1 MTDRRSIA
9 VVTAGLSE
17 DASTTRLAR
26 AIGQAAGDVVVRGG
40 GEEPEVRLVNLRDI
54 AHGITDAMLTG
65 MVPEPV
71 QAAMDAV
78 LTADALVAATPTYKA
93 SYSGLFK
100 EFFDL
105 FDEGALENLPT
116 VVAATGGSPRHS
128 LVLDTAL
135 RPLFSHLK
143 ALTLPIG
150 VYAATEDWADAS
162 LQARIERA
170 GAALAGML
178 GAGAPGHDAAGPGPA
193 DGTGSGATGDG
204 GSAADDAST
213 ESVGARRNAPSR
225 PDRSARDEFAAVPN
239 FEDLLAAVRG

>member
-1 MTDRRSIA
+1 MTEVRSIA

-26 AIGQAAGDVVVRGG
+26 AVAQAAGDTAVRGG
-40 GEEPEVRLVNLRDI
+40 APAPELRVVTLREI

-65 MVPEPV
+65 MVPAQV
-71 QAAMDAV
+71 QDALDTV
-78 LTADALVAATPTYKA
+78 LHADGLVAASPTYKA

-100 EFFDL
+100 AFFDL

-135 RPLFSHLK
+135 RPLMGYLK

-150 VYAATEDWADAS
+150 VYAATEDWADAA
-162 LQARIERA
+162 LQARVERA

-178 GAGAPGHDAAGPGPA
+178 GLPGERAASSVGRATGSPGGPA
-193 DGTGSGATGDG
+193 AP
-204 GSAADDAST
+204 
-213 ESVGARRNAPSR
+213 RRAVQ
-225 PDRSARDEFAAVPN
+225 DEFDGVPS
-239 FEDLLAAVRG
+239 FEDLLAAVRR

>member
-1 MTDRRSIA
+1 MTEHLKIT

-26 AIGQAAGDVVVRGG
+26 AIAQAASGVVARG
-40 GEEPEVRLVNLRDI
+40 GEESEVRVVALREI

-65 MVPEPV
+65 TAPAAV
-71 QAAMDAV
+71 QDALDAV
-78 LTADALVAATPTYKA
+78 LAADGLIAATPTYKA

-100 EFFDL
+100 AFFDL

>member
-1 MTDRRSIA
+1 MTEHLKIT

-26 AIGQAAGDVVVRGG
+26 AIARAASGVVARG
-40 GEEPEVRLVNLRDI
+40 GEEPEVRVVALREI

-65 MVPEPV
+65 TAPAAV
-71 QAAMDAV
+71 QDALDAV
-78 LTADALVAATPTYKA
+78 LAADGLIAATPTYKA

-100 EFFDL
+100 AFFDL

-178 GAGAPGHDAAGPGPA
+178 GAGTPGHDAAGPGPA

-204 GSAADDAST
+204 GSATVDAST

>member
-1 MTDRRSIA
+1 MTEHLKIT

-26 AIGQAAGDVVVRGG
+26 AIARATSGVVARGG
-40 GEEPEVRLVNLRDI
+40 GEPEVRVVALREI

-65 MVPEPV
+65 TAPAAV
-71 QAAMDAV
+71 QEALDAV
-78 LTADALVAATPTYKA
+78 LTADGLIAATPTYKA

-100 EFFDL
+100 AFFDL

-135 RPLFSHLK
+135 RPLFSYLK

-204 GSAADDAST
+204 GSATVDAST

>member
-1 MTDRRSIA
+1 MTERQSIA

-17 DASTTRLAR
+17 DASTTRLAGAIAR
-26 AIGQAAGDVVVRGG
+26 AASGVAARGG
-40 GEEPEVRLVNLRDI
+40 EGPEVRVVAVREI

-65 MVPEPV
+65 TAPAAV
-71 QAAMDAV
+71 QDALDAV
-78 LTADALVAATPTYKA
+78 LTADGLIAATPTYKA
-93 SYSGLFK
+93 SFSGLFK
-100 EFFDL
+100 AFFDL

-135 RPLFSHLK
+135 RPLFSYLK

-162 LQARIERA
+162 LQGRIERA

-178 GAGAPGHDAAGPGPA
+178 GAGTPGHDAAGPGSTAGGGP
-193 DGTGSGATGDG
+193 GSTGDG
-204 GSAADDAST
+204 GSAAGDAST
-213 ESVGARRNAPSR
+213 GSVGARRNAPPR
-225 PDRSARDEFAAVPN
+225 PERPVRDEFAAVPN

>member
-1 MTDRRSIA
+1 MTEQQRIA

-26 AIGQAAGDVVVRGG
+26 AVARAANDVVVRGG
-40 GEEPEVRLVNLRDI
+40 HSAPEVRLVTLRDI
-54 AHGITDAMLTG
+54 AHGITDAALTG
-65 MVPEPV
+65 MAPAAV
-71 QAAMDAV
+71 QDALDAV
-78 LTADALVAATPTYKA
+78 LTADALIAATPTYKA

-100 EFFDL
+100 AFFDL

-116 VVAATGGSPRHS
+116 VVAATGGTPRHS

-135 RPLFSHLK
+135 LPLMSHLK
-143 ALTLPIG
+143 ALALPIG

-178 GAGAPGHDAAGPGPA
+178 GAGAGA
-193 DGTGSGATGDG
+193 GATAKGRG
-204 GSAADDAST
+204 VAAASAA
-213 ESVGARRNAPSR
+213 RRPVR
-225 PDRSARDEFAAVPN
+225 EVRDEFATVPD
-239 FEDLLAAVRG
+239 FADLLASVQR

>member
-1 MTDRRSIA
+1 MTEHLKIT

-26 AIGQAAGDVVVRGG
+26 AIARATSGVVARGG
-40 GEEPEVRLVNLRDI
+40 GEPEVRVVALREI

-65 MVPEPV
+65 TAPAAV
-71 QAAMDAV
+71 QDALDAV
-78 LTADALVAATPTYKA
+78 LAADGLIAATPTYKA

-100 EFFDL
+100 AFFDL

-170 GAALAGML
+170 GVALAGML

>member
-128 LVLDTAL
+128 LVLDTAM
-135 RPLFSHLK
+135 RPLMSYLK

-162 LQARIERA
+162 LQSRIERA

-178 GAGAPGHDAAGPGPA
+178 GASAAGGDGA
-193 DGTGSGATGDG
+193 ASGTGRSGAGR
-204 GSAADDAST
+204 S
-213 ESVGARRNAPSR
+213 GAGR
-225 PDRSARDEFAAVPN
+225 PERTVVDEFTDVPN
-239 FEDLLAAVRG
+239 FEDLLASVQR

>member
-1 MTDRRSIA
+1 MTERQSIA

-26 AIGQAAGDVVVRGG
+26 AIAGAASGVVARG
-40 GEEPEVRLVNLRDI
+40 GEEPEVRVVALRRI

-65 MVPEPV
+65 TAPAAV
-71 QAAMDAV
+71 QDALDAV
-78 LTADALVAATPTYKA
+78 LTADGLIAATPTYKA

-100 EFFDL
+100 AFFDL

-135 RPLFSHLK
+135 RPLFSYLK

-162 LQARIERA
+162 LQSRIERS

-178 GAGAPGHDAAGPGPA
+178 GVGTPGHDVAGPGHA
-193 DGTGSGATGDG
+193 AGAGSGATEDG
-204 GSAADDAST
+204 ASAADGAST
-213 ESVGARRNAPSR
+213 EPVGARRNAPPR
-225 PDRSARDEFAAVPN
+225 PDRSVRDEFAAVPN

>member
-1 MTDRRSIA
+1 MTEHLKIT

-26 AIGQAAGDVVVRGG
+26 AIAQAASGVVARG
-40 GEEPEVRLVNLRDI
+40 GEESEVRVVALREI

-65 MVPEPV
+65 TAPAAV
-71 QAAMDAV
+71 QDALDAV
-78 LTADALVAATPTYKA
+78 LTADGLIAATPTYKA

-100 EFFDL
+100 AFFDL

-135 RPLFSHLK
+135 RPLLSYLK

-150 VYAATEDWADAS
+150 VYTATEDWADAS

-204 GSAADDAST
+204 GSATVDAST
-213 ESVGARRNAPSR
+213 KSVGARRDMSPRSE
-225 PDRSARDEFAAVPN
+225 RSARDEFAAVPN

>member
-26 AIGQAAGDVVVRGG
+26 AVGQAASDAVVRGG
-40 GEEPEVRLVNLRDI
+40 GQEPEVRLVTLRDI

-135 RPLFSHLK
+135 RPLMSYLK

-162 LQARIERA
+162 LQSRIERA

-178 GAGAPGHDAAGPGPA
+178 DAGNRGLAASSAPARPA
-193 DGTGSGATGDG
+193 R
-204 GSAADDAST
+204 
-213 ESVGARRNAPSR
+213 EV
-225 PDRSARDEFAAVPN
+225 RDEFATVPD
-239 FEDLLAAVRG
+239 FADLLASVQR

>member
-1 MTDRRSIA
+1 MTERQSIA

-26 AIGQAAGDVVVRGG
+26 AIARAASGVVARG
-40 GEEPEVRLVNLRDI
+40 GEEPEVRVVALREI

-65 MVPEPV
+65 AAPAAV
-71 QAAMDAV
+71 QDALDAV
-78 LTADALVAATPTYKA
+78 LTADGLIAATPTYKA

-100 EFFDL
+100 AFFDL

-135 RPLFSHLK
+135 RPLFSYLK

-162 LQARIERA
+162 LQGRIERA

-178 GAGAPGHDAAGPGPA
+178 GAGKPGHDAAGPGSAAGAGP
-193 DGTGSGATGDG
+193 GSTGDG
-204 GSAADDAST
+204 GSAAGDAST
-213 ESVGARRNAPSR
+213 GSVGARRNGPPR
-225 PDRSARDEFAAVPN
+225 PERPVRDEFAAVPN
-239 FEDLLAAVRG
+239 FEDLLTAVR

>member
-1 MTDRRSIA
+1 MTERQSIA

-26 AIGQAAGDVVVRGG
+26 AIARAASGVVTRG
-40 GEEPEVRLVNLRDI
+40 GEEPEVRVVALREI

-65 MVPEPV
+65 TAPAAV
-71 QAAMDAV
+71 QDALDAV
-78 LTADALVAATPTYKA
+78 LTADGLIAATPTYKA

-100 EFFDL
+100 AFFDL

-135 RPLFSHLK
+135 RPLFSYLK

-162 LQARIERA
+162 LQGRIERA

-178 GAGAPGHDAAGPGPA
+178 GAGTPGHDAAGPGSAAGAGP
-193 DGTGSGATGDG
+193 GSTGDG
-204 GSAADDAST
+204 GSAAGDAST
-213 ESVGARRNAPSR
+213 GYVGARRNGPPR
-225 PDRSARDEFAAVPN
+225 PERPVRDEFAAVPN

>member
-1 MTDRRSIA
+1 MAERTSIA

-17 DASTTRLAR
+17 DASTRRLAR
-26 AIGQAAGDVVVRGG
+26 ALAEAAGGVVVRGG
-40 GEEPEVRLVNLRDI
+40 GAEPGVRPVTLRDI

-65 MVPEPV
+65 LVPAAV
-71 QAAMDAV
+71 QDALDAV
-78 LTADALVAATPTYKA
+78 VTADALIAATPTYKA

-100 EFFDL
+100 AFFDL

-135 RPLFSHLK
+135 RPLMAHLK
-143 ALTLPIG
+143 ALTLPVG

-162 LQARIERA
+162 LQARIDRA

-178 GAGAPGHDAAGPGPA
+178 GAGAGAGAGDRGLAASSAPA
-193 DGTGSGATGDG
+193 RP
-204 GSAADDAST
+204 
-213 ESVGARRNAPSR
+213 AREV
-225 PDRSARDEFAAVPN
+225 RDEFATVPD
-239 FEDLLAAVRG
+239 FADLLASVQR

>member
-1 MTDRRSIA
+1 MTEHLKIT

-26 AIGQAAGDVVVRGG
+26 AIAQAASGVVARG
-40 GEEPEVRLVNLRDI
+40 GEESEVRVVALREI

-65 MVPEPV
+65 TAPAAV
-71 QAAMDAV
+71 QEALDAV
-78 LTADALVAATPTYKA
+78 LTADGLIAATPTYKA

-100 EFFDL
+100 AFFDL

-135 RPLFSHLK
+135 RPLFSYLK

-178 GAGAPGHDAAGPGPA
+178 GAGTPGHDAAGPGPA

-204 GSAADDAST
+204 GSATVDAST
-213 ESVGARRNAPSR
+213 KSVGARRDMSPRSE
-225 PDRSARDEFAAVPN
+225 RSARDEFAGVPN

>member
-1 MTDRRSIA
+1 MTERQSIA

-26 AIGQAAGDVVVRGG
+26 AIARAASGVVARG
-40 GEEPEVRLVNLRDI
+40 GEEPEVRVVALREI

-65 MVPEPV
+65 AAPAAV
-71 QAAMDAV
+71 QDALDAV
-78 LTADALVAATPTYKA
+78 LTADGLIAATPTYKA

-100 EFFDL
+100 AFFDL

-135 RPLFSHLK
+135 RPLFSYLK

-162 LQARIERA
+162 LQGRIDRA

-178 GAGAPGHDAAGPGPA
+178 GAGKPGHDAAGPGSAAGAGP
-193 DGTGSGATGDG
+193 GSTGDG
-204 GSAADDAST
+204 GSAAGDAST
-213 ESVGARRNAPSR
+213 GSVGARRNAPPR
-225 PDRSARDEFAAVPN
+225 PERPVRDEFAAVPN
-239 FEDLLAAVRG
+239 FEDLLAAVR

>member
-1 MTDRRSIA
+1 MTERQSIA

-26 AIGQAAGDVVVRGG
+26 AIARAAGGVVARG
-40 GEEPEVRLVNLRDI
+40 GEEPEVRVVALREI

-65 MVPEPV
+65 TAPAAV
-71 QAAMDAV
+71 QDALDAV
-78 LTADALVAATPTYKA
+78 LTADGLIAATPTYKA

-100 EFFDL
+100 AFFDL

-135 RPLFSHLK
+135 RPLFSYLK
-143 ALTLPIG
+143 ALALPIG

-162 LQARIERA
+162 LQARVERA

-178 GAGAPGHDAAGPGPA
+178 GAGAPEHDAAGPGPA
-193 DGTGSGATGDG
+193 AGSGSGATGDG
-204 GSAADDAST
+204 GSAADDAAT
-213 ESVGARRNAPSR
+213 ESVGARRNASPR
-225 PDRSARDEFAAVPN
+225 PERPVRDEFAAVPN

>member
-1 MTDRRSIA
+1 MTERQSIA

-26 AIGQAAGDVVVRGG
+26 AIARAASGVVARG
-40 GEEPEVRLVNLRDI
+40 GEEPEVRVVALREI

-65 MVPEPV
+65 AAPAAV
-71 QAAMDAV
+71 QDALDAV
-78 LTADALVAATPTYKA
+78 LTADGLIAATPTYKA

-100 EFFDL
+100 AFFDL

-135 RPLFSHLK
+135 RPLFSYLK

-162 LQARIERA
+162 LQGRIDRA

-178 GAGAPGHDAAGPGPA
+178 GAGKPGHDAAGPGSAAGAGP
-193 DGTGSGATGDG
+193 GSTGDG
-204 GSAADDAST
+204 GSAAGDAST
-213 ESVGARRNAPSR
+213 GSVGARRNAPPR
-225 PDRSARDEFAAVPN
+225 PERPVRNEFAAVPN

>member
-1 MTDRRSIA
+1 
-9 VVTAGLSE
+9 
-17 DASTTRLAR
+17 
-26 AIGQAAGDVVVRGG
+26 
-40 GEEPEVRLVNLRDI
+40 
-54 AHGITDAMLTG
+54 MLTG
-65 MVPEPV
+65 TAPAAV
-71 QAAMDAV
+71 QDALDAV
-78 LTADALVAATPTYKA
+78 LAADGLIAATPTYKA

-100 EFFDL
+100 AFFDL

-204 GSAADDAST
+204 GSATDDAST

-225 PDRSARDEFAAVPN
+225 PERPVRDEFAAVPN

>member
-1 MTDRRSIA
+1 MTEHLKIT

-26 AIGQAAGDVVVRGG
+26 AIARATSGVVARGG
-40 GEEPEVRLVNLRDI
+40 GEPEVRVVALREI

-65 MVPEPV
+65 TAPAAV
-71 QAAMDAV
+71 QDALDAV
-78 LTADALVAATPTYKA
+78 LAADGLIAATPTYKA

-100 EFFDL
+100 AFFDL

-225 PDRSARDEFAAVPN
+225 PERPVRDEFAAVPN

>member
-1 MTDRRSIA
+1 MAERTSIA

-17 DASTTRLAR
+17 DASTRRLAR
-26 AIGQAAGDVVVRGG
+26 ALAEAAGGVVVRGG
-40 GEEPEVRLVNLRDI
+40 GAEPGVRPVTLRDI

-65 MVPEPV
+65 LVPAAV
-71 QAAMDAV
+71 QDALDAV
-78 LTADALVAATPTYKA
+78 VTADALIAATPTYKA

-100 EFFDL
+100 AFFDL
-105 FDEGALENLPT
+105 VDEGALENLPT

-135 RPLFSHLK
+135 RPLFSYLK

-162 LQARIERA
+162 LQGRIERA

-178 GAGAPGHDAAGPGPA
+178 GAGSEGGGGAAS
-193 DGTGSGATGDG
+193 GSG
-204 GSAADDAST
+204 
-213 ESVGARRNAPSR
+213 R
-225 PDRSARDEFAAVPN
+225 PERTVVDEFTDVPN
-239 FEDLLAAVRG
+239 FEDLLASVQR

>member
-1 MTDRRSIA
+1 MTERQSIA

-26 AIGQAAGDVVVRGG
+26 AIARAASGVVARG
-40 GEEPEVRLVNLRDI
+40 GEEPEVRVVALREI

-65 MVPEPV
+65 AAPAAV
-71 QAAMDAV
+71 QDALDAV
-78 LTADALVAATPTYKA
+78 LTADGLIAATPTYKA

-100 EFFDL
+100 AFFDL

-135 RPLFSHLK
+135 RPLFSYLK

-162 LQARIERA
+162 LQGRIERA

-178 GAGAPGHDAAGPGPA
+178 GAGKPGHDAAGPGSAAGAGP
-193 DGTGSGATGDG
+193 GSTGDG
-204 GSAADDAST
+204 GSAAGDAST
-213 ESVGARRNAPSR
+213 GSVGARRNAPPR
-225 PDRSARDEFAAVPN
+225 PERPVRNEFAAVPN

>member
-1 MTDRRSIA
+1 MTERQSIA

-26 AIGQAAGDVVVRGG
+26 EIARATGGVVRRGG
-40 GEEPEVRLVNLRDI
+40 GEEPEVRVVALRRI

-65 MVPEPV
+65 TAPAAV
-71 QAAMDAV
+71 QDALDAV
-78 LTADALVAATPTYKA
+78 LTADGLIAATPTYKA

-100 EFFDL
+100 AFFDL

-128 LVLDTAL
+128 LVLDTAM
-135 RPLFSHLK
+135 RPLMSHLK

-162 LQARIERA
+162 LQSRIERS

-178 GAGAPGHDAAGPGPA
+178 GVGTPGHDVAGPGHAAGAGP
-193 DGTGSGATGDG
+193 GSTGDG
-204 GSAADDAST
+204 GSAAGDAST
-213 ESVGARRNAPSR
+213 GSVGARRNGPPR
-225 PDRSARDEFAAVPN
+225 PERPVRDEFAAVPN

>member
-26 AIGQAAGDVVVRGG
+26 AIAQAASDVVSRDGAP
-40 GEEPEVRLVNLRDI
+40 EPEVRLVNLRDV

-65 MVPEPV
+65 MAPAPV
-71 QAAMDAV
+71 QDALDAV

-100 EFFDL
+100 AFFDL

-116 VVAATGGSPRHS
+116 VVAATGGAPRHS

-135 RPLFSHLK
+135 RPLFSYLK

-162 LQARIERA
+162 LQSRIERS

-178 GAGAPGHDAAGPGPA
+178 GVGTPGHDVAGPGHA
-193 DGTGSGATGDG
+193 AGAGSGATEDG
-204 GSAADDAST
+204 ASAADGAST
-213 ESVGARRNAPSR
+213 EPVGARRNAPPR
-225 PDRSARDEFAAVPN
+225 PDRSVRDEFAAVPN

>member
-1 MTDRRSIA
+1 MTERQSIA

-26 AIGQAAGDVVVRGG
+26 AIARAASGVVARG
-40 GEEPEVRLVNLRDI
+40 GEEPEVRVVALREI

-65 MVPEPV
+65 TAPAAV
-71 QAAMDAV
+71 QDALDAV
-78 LTADALVAATPTYKA
+78 LTADGLIAATPTYKA

-100 EFFDL
+100 AFFDL

-135 RPLFSHLK
+135 RPLFSYLK

-162 LQARIERA
+162 LQGRIDRA

-178 GAGAPGHDAAGPGPA
+178 GAGKPGHDAAGPGSAAGAGP
-193 DGTGSGATGDG
+193 GSTGDG
-204 GSAADDAST
+204 GSAAGDAST
-213 ESVGARRNAPSR
+213 GSVGARRNAPPR
-225 PDRSARDEFAAVPN
+225 PERPVRNEFAAVPN